1 MEKKI
6 TIYSCSGCSNLAQL
20 SNSIAVKLHREKIA
34 TMSCIAGVGGDVA
47 PLVKVAEQAEVI
59 MALDGC
65 PLICVQKCLS
75 RHNIMPDKHIIMT
88 DLNLKKNI
96 FDEVSPQEF
105 DMALGHVLEELRSL
119 KEKNR

>member
-34 TMSCIAGVGGDVA
+34 T
-47 PLVKVAEQAEVI
+47 KVAEQAEVI